1 MVKARGS
8 RQAATSQAGSVV
20 RIQSGRGTDAVA
32 VEATPGQ
39 QVGSLAALGQVERT
53 GGTETPPDKIAGDP
67 GPVALEAL
75 QGRGD
80 RLAAERQ
87 LIELVGEGRIR
98 RVEMG
103 NDAIWLAT

>member
-53 GGTETPPDKIAGDP
+53 GGTETPPDEIAGDP
-67 GPVALEAL
+67 GPVALETL
-75 QGRGD
+75 QDRGD
-80 RLAAERQ
+80 GLAPEA
-87 LIELVGEGRIR
+87 
-98 RVEMG
+98 MG
-103 NDAIWLAT
+103 AQSRGAKATIGAASENRATSKQV